1 MYAVILAG
9 GSGTRFWP
17 KSREQLPKQLLNI
30 NGERTMIQDTLTR
43 ISPIVSAEKTWII
56 TNEKHALE
64 TCRQL
69 KATKFNPSQLLTE
82 PIARNTAAAIGYSAF
97 ILSQHNPDAIMA
109 VFPADHAI
117 TTHKQ
122 FLELIEQTKTVAKKN
137 HLVTL
142 GIKPTSPETGYGYIK
157 QGKSLE
163 GNAYKVDRFIEKP
176 DKATAEKYLSEGGYY
191 WNSGIFIWKVS
202 VLLNEI
208 KRYLPNL
215 HTQLDKLSKNT
226 IEVKGPYPFKE
237 LNDSGKKIFE
247 SLQPVSIDNGIMEK
261 SNNSVVFPANIGW
274 NDVGSWTALADISQ
288 KDSKGNVIKGNVFS
302 IENTNSIIYAEE
314 RLVATMGLKNMIV
327 VDTSDAVLICPK
339 DCAQDVKKIVEQIK
353 LEKRPEVS
361 IAPNSEIRPW
371 GKYVILQKEANYL
384 VKRIEVLPGESLS
397 LQSHNHRSE
406 HWTIVSGTAQVEIN
420 ELSKTLQANQFI
432 EIPKGAKHRLANHSK
447 SPLIIIEVQLGEN
460 LDESDITRYE
470 DKYGRTSEGKDN

>member
-1 MYAVILAG
+1 MHAVILAG

-30 NGERTMIQDTLTR
+30 NGERTMIQDTLDR
-43 ISPIVSAEKTWII
+43 ISPIVASENIWII

-69 KATKFNPSQLLTE
+69 KATEFNPSQLLTE
-82 PIARNTAAAIGYSAF
+82 PIARNTAAAIGYSAY
-97 ILSQHNPDAIMA
+97 ILSKKNPDAIMA

-117 TTHKQ
+117 TTHKK
-122 FLELIEQTKTVAKKN
+122 FLELIEKAKTVAKNN

-163 GNAYKVDRFIEKP
+163 GNAYKVDQFIEKP
-176 DKATAEKYLSEGGYY
+176 DKATAEKYLTEGGYY
-191 WNSGIFIWKVS
+191 WNSGMFIWKVS

-215 HTQLDKLSKNT
+215 YAQLDKLSKNT

-237 LNDSGKKIFE
+237 LNDSGKKIFQ
-247 SLQPVSIDNGIMEK
+247 SLQPVSIDHGIMES

-302 IENTNSIIYAEE
+302 IENNNSIFYAEE

-327 VDTSDAVLICPK
+327 VDTSDAVLVCPK
-339 DCAQDVKKIVEQIK
+339 DCAQDVKKIVEKIK
-353 LEKRPEVS
+353 QEKRPEVS

-371 GKYVILQKEANYL
+371 GNYVILKKEANYL

-406 HWTIVSGTAQVEIN
+406 HWTIVAGTALVQIN
-420 ELSKTLQANQFI
+420 ESSKTLQANQFI
-432 EIPKGAKHRLANHSK
+432 EIPKGAKHRLANHGNS
-447 SPLIIIEVQLGEN
+447 SLIIIEVQLGEK
-460 LDESDITRYE
+460 LDENDITRYA
-470 DKYGRTSEGKDN
+470 DKYGRTSEDKDN

>member
-30 NGERTMIQDTLTR
+30 NGERTMIQDTLDR
-43 ISPIVSAEKTWII
+43 ISPIVASENIWII

-69 KATKFNPSQLLTE
+69 KATEFNPSQLFTE
-82 PIARNTAAAIGYSAF
+82 PIARNTAAAIGYSAY
-97 ILSQHNPDAIMA
+97 ILSKKNPDAIMA

-117 TTHKQ
+117 TTHKK
-122 FLELIEQTKTVAKKN
+122 FLELIEKAKTVAKNN

-163 GNAYKVDRFIEKP
+163 GNAYKVDQFIEKP
-176 DKATAEKYLSEGGYY
+176 DKATAEKYLTEGGYY
-191 WNSGIFIWKVS
+191 WNSGMFIWKVS

-215 HTQLDKLSKNT
+215 YAQLDKLSKNT

-237 LNDSGKKIFE
+237 LNDSGKKIFQ
-247 SLQPVSIDNGIMEK
+247 SLQPVSIDHGIMES

-302 IENTNSIIYAEE
+302 IENNNSIFYAEE

-327 VDTSDAVLICPK
+327 VDTSDAVLVCPK
-339 DCAQDVKKIVEQIK
+339 DCAQDVKKIVEKIK
-353 LEKRPEVS
+353 QEKRPEFS

-371 GKYVILQKEANYL
+371 GNYVILKKEANYL

-406 HWTIVSGTAQVEIN
+406 HWTIVAGTALVQIN
-420 ELSKTLQANQFI
+420 ESSKTLQANQFI
-432 EIPKGAKHRLANHSK
+432 EIPKGAKHRLANHGNS
-447 SPLIIIEVQLGEN
+447 SLIIIEVQLGEK
-460 LDESDITRYE
+460 LDENDITRYA
-470 DKYGRTSEGKDN
+470 DKYGRTSEDKDN

>member
-302 IENTNSIIYAEE
+302 IENNNSIIYAEE